1 MQSSNAAGVLGSI
14 ERFGN
19 RLPDPVLIFL
29 WLIVVVLILS
39 VVGAAAGWQA
49 VNPVTQQTL
58 VATSLLSSSTIA
70 QLFVEMP
77 RTLTGFAPLGYVLL
91 VMLGAGL
98 AERTGLFSAAMRAA
112 VRGAPAKLLTPLVL
126 FVGIMGNQAADAAY
140 VVLIPLAAA
149 LFAAAGRHPLL
160 GIAVAFAG
168 VSGGFSANLL
178 PGQLDALLL
187 GITEP
192 AARLLVPDWTM
203 NIAGNWYFV
212 AAMTFLFVPV
222 GWYVSERWIAPRL
235 GTWQPHAEAPV
246 VAGSVELTAAERRGL
261 AAAGWAVLGL
271 CLFFALLAIPA
282 LWTRVEG
289 GAPLFDEAAAAAGRG
304 EQAFQPL
311 LQSMV
316 AAFFL
321 LFLVAGVAYGR
332 AAGVT
337 KTHRDE
343 IRLISEGLSSM
354 SYYIVLAFAAAH
366 FIALFNWSNLGP
378 ILAIRGAELVAESQL
393 PVPVLLVTIVLLT
406 ATINLAI
413 GSASAKWAML
423 APVLVPMLMLLG
435 ISPEMTTA
443 AFRMGDSVTN
453 IITPL
458 MVYFPLVLT
467 FCQRWQPQFGMGSLM
482 ATMLPFSGAF
492 LAAGI
497 LLTVAWALLGVPLG
511 PNAPVGY
518 ELPGGI
524 AP

>member
-1 MQSSNAAGVLGSI
+1 VSAANAGGFLGSI

-29 WLIVVVLILS
+29 WLIVVVIVLS
-39 VVGAAAGWQA
+39 IVGAAAGWQA

-70 QLFVEMP
+70 QFFVEMP

-112 VRGAPAKLLTPLVL
+112 VRGAPVKLLTPLVL
-126 FVGIMGNQAADAAY
+126 FVAMMGNQAADAAY

-203 NIAGNWYFV
+203 NIAGNWYFI

-235 GTWQPHAEAPV
+235 GSWQPHADAPV
-246 VAGSVELTAAERRGL
+246 VSGSVDLSAAERRGL

-271 CLFFALLAIPA
+271 TLLFALLAIPA

-321 LFLVAGVAYGR
+321 LFLVAGIAYGR

-378 ILAIRGAELVAESQL
+378 ILAIRGAELIAESQL
-393 PVPVLLVTIVLLT
+393 SVPVLLVAILLLT
-406 ATINLAI
+406 ASINLAV

-467 FCQRWQPQFGMGSLM
+467 FCQRWQPEFGMGSLM
-482 ATMLPFSGAF
+482 ATMLPFSVAF
-492 LAAGI
+492 LGAGI
-497 LLTVAWALLGVPLG
+497 LMTVAWALLGVPLG

-524 AP
+524 AR